1 MIVGSPGSGKTILA
15 LQFLRAGAVN
25 GERSIYVT
33 FDERPEQVKE
43 NVSAFNWDLDRLEGE
58 GKIMF
63 VDATPFRRV
72 KTASTTE
79 HEGRTNLLS
88 QDVMPEITLRALV
101 ETVRRLAEEED
112 VTRLVVDPITS
123 LSVRYQSPIK
133 RRRAML
139 MLFDAL
145 SSTGAT
151 CLVTS
156 ELRTS
161 MLTRKFQLEEYLVAG
176 RRAHANGDSRG
187 QCCQSGP
194 SGEDERNRAR
204 HAAASIH
211 DWSERDR
218 SLRERQSIQVMDRR
232 QLDSTARA
240 CRLTMSP
247 MMGDVTSHARNP

>member
-1 MIVGSPGSGKTILA
+1 MIMERVSSGVKGLDEILGGGFPKSRTILVVGSPGSGKTILA

-43 NVSAFNWDLDRLEGE
+43 NMSAFNWDLEVE

-63 VDATPFRRV
+63 VDATPFRRM
-72 KTASTTE
+72 KAIQSTE
-79 HEGRTNLLS
+79 HEGRANLLA
-88 QDVMPEITLRALV
+88 QDAMPEITLRALV

-123 LSVRYQSPIK
+123 LSVRYQSPVR

-161 MLTRKFQLEEYLVAG
+161 MLTRRFQLEEYLSQGVVLMRTG
-176 RRAHANGDSRG
+176 IHEGNVVRAVQVEKMRGIAHDTQLRPYTISQNGIEVFAKDK
-187 QCCQSGP
+187 
-194 SGEDERNRAR
+194 
-204 HAAASIH
+204 
-211 DWSERDR
+211 
-218 SLRERQSIQVMDRR
+218 VFK
-232 QLDSTARA
+232 
-240 CRLTMSP
+240 
-247 MMGDVTSHARNP
+247 

>member
-1 MIVGSPGSGKTILA
+1 MERVSSGVKGLDDILEGGFPKARTILIVGSPGSGKTILA
-15 LQFLRAGAVN
+15 LQFLRAGALK

-43 NVSAFNWDLDRLEGE
+43 NMSAFNWDLDRLEGE

-72 KTASTTE
+72 KAASSE
-79 HEGRTNLLS
+79 HEGRLGILV
-88 QDVMPEITLRALV
+88 QDALPEITLRALV

-161 MLTRKFQLEEYLVAG
+161 MLTRKFQLEEYLSQGVVLMRTG
-176 RRAHANGDSRG
+176 IHEGNVVRAVQVEKMRGIAHDTQLRPYTISQNGIEVFAKDK
-187 QCCQSGP
+187 
-194 SGEDERNRAR
+194 
-204 HAAASIH
+204 
-211 DWSERDR
+211 
-218 SLRERQSIQVMDRR
+218 VFK
-232 QLDSTARA
+232 
-240 CRLTMSP
+240 
-247 MMGDVTSHARNP
+247 

>member
-1 MIVGSPGSGKTILA
+1 MERVSSGVKGLDDILEGGFPKARTILIVGSPGSGKTILA
-15 LQFLRAGAVN
+15 LQFLRAGALK

-43 NVSAFNWDLDRLEGE
+43 NMSAFNWDLDRLEGE

-63 VDATPFRRV
+63 VDATPFRRM
-72 KTASTTE
+72 KAASSE
-79 HEGRTNLLS
+79 HEGRAGILV
-88 QDVMPEITLRALV
+88 QDALPEITLRALV

-161 MLTRKFQLEEYLVAG
+161 MLTRKFQLEEYLSQGVVLMRTG
-176 RRAHANGDSRG
+176 IHEGNVVRAVQVEKMRGIAHDTQLRPYTIGQNGIEVFAKDK
-187 QCCQSGP
+187 
-194 SGEDERNRAR
+194 
-204 HAAASIH
+204 
-211 DWSERDR
+211 
-218 SLRERQSIQVMDRR
+218 VFK
-232 QLDSTARA
+232 
-240 CRLTMSP
+240 
-247 MMGDVTSHARNP
+247 

>member
-1 MIVGSPGSGKTILA
+1 MDRVSSGVKGLDEILEGGFPKARTILIVGSPGSGKTILA
-15 LQFLRAGAVN
+15 IQFLRAGALK

-43 NVSAFNWDLDRLEGE
+43 NMSAFSWDLDRLETE

-63 VDATPFRRV
+63 VDATPFRRM
-72 KTASTTE
+72 KMATTSG
-79 HEGRTNLLS
+79 HEGRAGLLVS
-88 QDVMPEITLRALV
+88 DTLPEITLRALV

-112 VTRLVVDPITS
+112 VTRLVIDPITS

-161 MLTRKFQLEEYLVAG
+161 MLARRFQLEEYLSQGVVLMRTG
-176 RRAHANGDSRG
+176 IREGNVIRAVQVEKMRGIAHDTQLRPYTIGQNGIEVFAKDK
-187 QCCQSGP
+187 
-194 SGEDERNRAR
+194 
-204 HAAASIH
+204 
-211 DWSERDR
+211 
-218 SLRERQSIQVMDRR
+218 VFK
-232 QLDSTARA
+232 
-240 CRLTMSP
+240 
-247 MMGDVTSHARNP
+247 

>member
-1 MIVGSPGSGKTILA
+1 MERVSSGVKGLDEILEGGFPKARTILIVGSPGSGKTILA
-15 LQFLRAGAVN
+15 LQFLRAGALK

-43 NVSAFNWDLDRLEGE
+43 NMSAFSWDLDRLEGE

-63 VDATPFRRV
+63 VDATPFRRM
-72 KTASTTE
+72 KAASSE
-79 HEGRTNLLS
+79 HEGRAAILA
-88 QDVMPEITLRALV
+88 QDALPEITLRALV

-161 MLTRKFQLEEYLVAG
+161 MLTRRFQLEEYLSQGVVLMRTG
-176 RRAHANGDSRG
+176 IHEGNVVRAVQVEKMRGIAHDTQLRPYTIGQNGIEVFAKDK
-187 QCCQSGP
+187 
-194 SGEDERNRAR
+194 
-204 HAAASIH
+204 
-211 DWSERDR
+211 
-218 SLRERQSIQVMDRR
+218 VFK
-232 QLDSTARA
+232 
-240 CRLTMSP
+240 
-247 MMGDVTSHARNP
+247 

>member
-1 MIVGSPGSGKTILA
+1 MERVSSGVKGLDEILEGGFPKARTILIVGSPGSGKTILA
-15 LQFLRAGAVN
+15 IQFLRAGALN

-43 NVSAFNWDLDRLEGE
+43 NMSAFSWDLDRLEGE

-63 VDATPFRRV
+63 VDATPFRRM
-72 KTASTTE
+72 KAPSSE
-79 HEGRTNLLS
+79 HEGRAGILV
-88 QDVMPEITLRALV
+88 QDALPEITLRALV

-151 CLVTS
+151 CLVNS

-161 MLTRKFQLEEYLVAG
+161 MLTRRFQLEEYLSQGVVLMRTG
-176 RRAHANGDSRG
+176 IHEGNVVRAVQVEKMRGIAHDTQLRPYTIGQNGIEVFAKDK
-187 QCCQSGP
+187 
-194 SGEDERNRAR
+194 
-204 HAAASIH
+204 
-211 DWSERDR
+211 
-218 SLRERQSIQVMDRR
+218 VFK
-232 QLDSTARA
+232 
-240 CRLTMSP
+240 
-247 MMGDVTSHARNP
+247 

>member
-1 MIVGSPGSGKTILA
+1 MERVSSGVKGLDEILEGGFPKARTILIVGSPGSGKTILA
-15 LQFLRAGAVN
+15 LQFLRAGALK

-43 NVSAFNWDLDRLEGE
+43 NMSTFSWDLDRLETE

-63 VDATPFRRV
+63 VDATPFRRM
-72 KTASTTE
+72 KTAATSG
-79 HEGRTNLLS
+79 HEGRAGLLVS
-88 QDVMPEITLRALV
+88 DTLPEITLRALV

-151 CLVTS
+151 CLVNS

-161 MLTRKFQLEEYLVAG
+161 MLTRKFQLEEYLSQGVVLMRTG
-176 RRAHANGDSRG
+176 IHEGNVVRAVQVEKMRGIAHDTQLRPYTIGQNGIEVFAKDK
-187 QCCQSGP
+187 
-194 SGEDERNRAR
+194 
-204 HAAASIH
+204 
-211 DWSERDR
+211 
-218 SLRERQSIQVMDRR
+218 VFK
-232 QLDSTARA
+232 
-240 CRLTMSP
+240 
-247 MMGDVTSHARNP
+247 

>member
-1 MIVGSPGSGKTILA
+1 MERVSSGVKGLDEILEGGFPKARMILIVGSPGSGKTILA
-15 LQFLRAGAVN
+15 LQFLRAGALK

-43 NVSAFNWDLDRLEGE
+43 NMSAFSWDLDRLEEE

-63 VDATPFRRV
+63 VDATPFRRM
-72 KTASTTE
+72 KTAATSG
-79 HEGRTNLLS
+79 HEGRTGLFVSETL
-88 QDVMPEITLRALV
+88 PEITLRALV

-112 VTRLVVDPITS
+112 VTRLVIDPITS

-161 MLTRKFQLEEYLVAG
+161 MLARRFQLEEYLSQGVVLMRTG
-176 RRAHANGDSRG
+176 IREGNVVRAVQVEKMRGIAHDTQLRPYTIGQNGIEVFAKDK
-187 QCCQSGP
+187 
-194 SGEDERNRAR
+194 
-204 HAAASIH
+204 
-211 DWSERDR
+211 
-218 SLRERQSIQVMDRR
+218 VFK
-232 QLDSTARA
+232 
-240 CRLTMSP
+240 
-247 MMGDVTSHARNP
+247 